1 MMKCYE
7 LVLNH
12 DLYLQSNEDESVPS
26 FETLLDEIA
35 GECEGFS
42 GASLAGVARAAAS
55 HALERA
61 VTGFSDAS
69 NREERGS
76 GKSMLDCLVTKDDLQ
91 LAVQDVVSAA
101 VANPTGL
108 KMMSQLQK
116 LQMKRT
122 QKNLKLKV
130 LDDLIVL

>member
-1 MMKCYE
+1 VPAFEE
-7 LVLNH
+7 LL
-12 DLYLQSNEDESVPS
+12 E
-26 FETLLDEIA
+26 EIA

-76 GKSMLDCLVTKDDLQ
+76 GKSMLDCLVTKGDLQ
-91 LAVQDVVSAA
+91 LAVKDVVGSSGESDWAE
-101 VANPTGL
+101 
-108 KMMSQLQK
+108 
-116 LQMKRT
+116 
-122 QKNLKLKV
+122 
-130 LDDLIVL
+130 DDEPASETSDEEDAEEPVVESS